1 VNIAGPHP
9 PFAITEN
16 MTATVR
22 GRQFPLAIDHTTL
35 TNNQQQIVR
44 EDYAAEIENIDHW
57 IGMYLTYLNSTG
69 ELNNT
74 LVCVS
79 SDHGEMLGDHDD
91 WGKTQPW
98 SGSVGVPLI
107 CMGQK
112 LGVRVGAVIEK
123 PITTMDLAGTFI
135 DYAGVKPVSGMTT
148 KSLRS
153 ILEGKS
159 DQNRDFI
166 WSGLSNWREVI
177 QWKDEKTI
185 YKLICCNG
193 TCPGQPKNTIT
204 DQQSWSNDKNHE
216 DDCNAYSPQL
226 QSEVCKTEEK
236 LMYNRAASGGKTTVL
251 LYNIAED
258 PYEMNNLAQS
268 ESSVVN
274 DMLKLLPAGKCPQ

>member
-107 CMGQK
+107 CMGQVLLFTNANCHLVLNWYIEKK

-153 ILEGKS
+153 ILEGKVYTS
-159 DQNRDFI
+159 QN
-166 WSGLSNWREVI
+166 
-177 QWKDEKTI
+177 
-185 YKLICCNG
+185 
-193 TCPGQPKNTIT
+193 
-204 DQQSWSNDKNHE
+204 
-216 DDCNAYSPQL
+216 
-226 QSEVCKTEEK
+226 
-236 LMYNRAASGGKTTVL
+236 
-251 LYNIAED
+251 
-258 PYEMNNLAQS
+258 
-268 ESSVVN
+268 
-274 DMLKLLPAGKCPQ
+274 